1 MILTNKNIR
10 VILITVVL
18 SIFCGYYLLNN
29 SLRVSTE
36 SDVIKKIANEQE
48 LKAVFENAGSKMLV
62 FDLYAEWC
70 GPCRVIHPTLEALA
84 SKYSSKVEF
93 YSIDIDKNPGIA
105 SAFMVNNIPDVVFF
119 KEKKKIGSL
128 IGIKPMESYEKVIS
142 ACPSLTGSCDSLL
155 QTL

>member
-1 MILTNKNIR
+1 MNFFKKNIR
-10 VILITVVL
+10 IILTTLVVL
-18 SIFCGYYLLNN
+18 IFGGYYLFNP
-29 SLRVSTE
+29 SFRASTE
-36 SDVIKKIANEQE
+36 SDNIKKIANEQE
-48 LKAVFENAGSKMLV
+48 LKTVFENAGSKMLV

-70 GPCRVIHPTLEALA
+70 GPCRVLHPTLEALA
-84 SKYSSKVEF
+84 SKYSGKVEF

-119 KEKKKIGSL
+119 KDKKIIASL

-142 ACPSLTGSCDSLL
+142 VCPSLTGTCDSIL